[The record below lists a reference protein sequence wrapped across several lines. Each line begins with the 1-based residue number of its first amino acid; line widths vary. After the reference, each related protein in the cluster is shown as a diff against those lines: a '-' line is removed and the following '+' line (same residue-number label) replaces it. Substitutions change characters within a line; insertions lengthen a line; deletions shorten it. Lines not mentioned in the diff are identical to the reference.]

1 MKKWRG
7 AAAAAGTVL
16 ILAGLLG
23 MAYPFVGNY
32 INSRTHRRV
41 VTDYQEEADSLSDE
55 NLSRMLR
62 EAEEYNEWIFSRGE
76 TLTSLSEEE
85 LEAYGGMLQVSVTG
99 IMGYIDIPKIHVT
112 LPIYHGTR
120 EEVLQVGIGHLAG
133 SSLPVGGENTHAVL
147 TGHSGLPSA
156 KLFTDLDQLEPG
168 DTFTVT
174 VLEHPATYRVESTEV
189 VEPEEAEHM
198 TIEEGK
204 DLCTLVTCTPI
215 GVNSHRLLVHGLRAP
230 DAETEASPAADG
242 TEMTRAQAE
251 AREGDGQHGWLLAC
265 LVLAVALAVGL
276 SIRRKRRRDARK
288 KDSGTRKEDHYED

>member
-7 AAAAAGTVL
+7 AAAAAGTIL

-41 VTDYQEEADSLSDE
+41 VTDYQEKADSLSDE

-174 VLEHPATYRVESTEV
+174 VLEHPATYRVENTEV

-230 DAETEASPAADG
+230 DAEVSPTAKAEEPEREEVPDEAGQYGWIAVYPA
-242 TEMTRAQAE
+242 
-251 AREGDGQHGWLLAC
+251 LAA
-265 LVLAVALAVGL
+265 VLAAILI
-276 SIRRKRRRDARK
+276 IRRKRRSMK
-288 KDSGTRKEDHYED
+288 RKEEEQRNVKDKRQD